1 MRIGDLL
8 KTMVRAF
15 FVIATGIVASIYV
28 FCMIFNQD
36 AVFSLD
42 DIGRI
47 LLMAFA
53 SDIPF
58 FIFLSRKDLG
68 KKQMLIRQIIHIPVL
83 LAVLLYFGWLWD
95 WVSMNRPTEIIVFI
109 VLVIIVYA
117 IVLAVA
123 IYQNKKLADKL
134 NDRLKQRYHP

>member
-1 MRIGDLL
+1 MRIEDLI

-15 FVIATGIVASIYV
+15 FVITTGIVASMYV
-28 FCMIFNQD
+28 FCMIFNKD

-58 FIFLSRKDLG
+58 LIFYSRMELG
-68 KKQMLIRQIIHIPVL
+68 KKQMLVRQIVHIPVL
-83 LAVLLYFGWLWD
+83 LAVLFYFAWLWD
-95 WVSMNRPTEIIVFI
+95 WVSLNRPKEIIVFI
-109 VLVIIVYA
+109 VLVTIVYV
-117 IVLAVA
+117 IVLTVA
-123 IYQNKKLADKL
+123 LYQDKKLADKL